1 MIRIEEWKDIN
12 GYVGFYQVSSFG
24 NVRSLDRI
32 SKRDYRGDKKTL
44 GIYLKAMVTKKGY
57 LRVDL
62 NKESK
67 RKSHSIHRLVAQA
80 FVINPENKA
89 QVNHKDGDKT
99 NNYDLNLEW
108 NTNQENQK
116 HAYKT
121 GLNIPKPGEENYF
134 SKLKNSDILYIR
146 SAECRS
152 KKLKELSEELKVS
165 ITTISDIKNRK
176 IWTHL

>member
-1 MIRIEEWKDIN
+1 MEEIEQWKDIIE
-12 GYVGFYQVSSFG
+12 YELHYKISSFG
-24 NVRSLDRI
+24 NVKSLDRI
-32 SKRDYRGDKKTL
+32 SKRKYNGDKFTH
-44 GIYLKAMVTKKGY
+44 GINLKPIVTKKGY

-62 NKESK
+62 QKDSY
-67 RKSHSIHRLVAQA
+67 RKSHSIHRLVAMA
-80 FVINPENKA
+80 FIKNPENKP

-99 NNYDLNLEW
+99 NNHKNNLEW
-108 NTNQENQK
+108 NTNKENQI

-121 GLNIPKPGEENYF
+121 GLNKPKPGEENFF
-134 SKLKNSDILYIR
+134 SKLKNSDIIYIR
-146 SAECRS
+146 SKECKN